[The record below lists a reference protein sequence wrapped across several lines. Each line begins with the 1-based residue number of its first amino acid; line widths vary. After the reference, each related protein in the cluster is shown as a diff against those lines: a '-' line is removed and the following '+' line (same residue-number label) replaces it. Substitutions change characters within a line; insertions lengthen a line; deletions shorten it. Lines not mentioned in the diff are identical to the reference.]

1 MNVRSDCPLM
11 FLFLSYLLSCLKLKL
26 QTVLL
31 VGMVS
36 WDKEEET
43 LT

>member
-1 MNVRSDCPLM
+1 MNVCSDCPLM
-11 FLFLSYLLSCLKLKL
+11 FLFLSYLSCLKLKL

-31 VGMVS
+31 VGVVS
-36 WDKEEET
+36 WDEEEN